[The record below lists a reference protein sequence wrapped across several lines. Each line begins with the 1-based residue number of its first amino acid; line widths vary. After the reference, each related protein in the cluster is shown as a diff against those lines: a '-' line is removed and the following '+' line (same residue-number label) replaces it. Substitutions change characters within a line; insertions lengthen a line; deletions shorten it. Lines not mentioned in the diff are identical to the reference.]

1 MSVTVE
7 IPTPMRA
14 ATGGA
19 AAVSAHGGTI
29 QAVLADLVKQ
39 FPEMGTK
46 LFDAQG
52 ELRQHVNVFV
62 NDEDIRYLDELETA
76 VEPGRTVVAL
86 IPAVAGG

>member
-19 AAVSAHGGTI
+19 ASVSAEGETVK
-29 QAVLADLVKQ
+29 AVLADLIKH

-52 ELRQHVNVFV
+52 ELRHHVNVFV
-62 NDEDIRYLDELETA
+62 NDEDIRYLDELETPVSA
-76 VEPGRTVVAL
+76 GNTVVAL

>member
-19 AAVSAHGGTI
+19 ATVSAQGDTVK
-29 QAVLADLVKQ
+29 AVLADLIEH
-39 FPEMGTK
+39 FPEMATK

-52 ELRQHVNVFV
+52 ELRHHVNVFV
-62 NDEDIRYLDELETA
+62 DDEDIRYLDELDTA
-76 VEPGRTVVAL
+76 VISGKTVVAL